1 MDILITALL
10 VLFATAM
17 LVVEVAFIPGFGFTG
32 TLGVLSMVGSVF
44 YAFTQLG
51 TAAGW
56 ITMLL
61 CVLICVALFLW
72 ALYGNT
78 IDRMALKKNIDSTV
92 NDQDMSLFSVGD
104 RGVTRTRLALI
115 GEALI
120 NGKVVEVT
128 KPRVKYCPLFKKHRG
143 IEELNEETIRE
154 NMEFRMG
161 AFGMCCDNRDVR
173 MDYFLSFGIS
183 ELMSLALAKGMMDAV
198 VMAAD
203 GCGTCILT
211 DPGIIQGLGGRISA
225 IIETSPIDV
234 VLDAVGRDNVL
245 DPETV
250 PVDMRA
256 GVEKAFSKGYGRLAV
271 TVASADDAE

>member
-1 MDILITALL
+1 MGRH
-10 VLFATAM
+10 VM
-17 LVVEVAFIPGFGFTG
+17 
-32 TLGVLSMVGSVF
+32 
-44 YAFTQLG
+44 
-51 TAAGW
+51 
-56 ITMLL
+56 
-61 CVLICVALFLW
+61 
-72 ALYGNT
+72 
-78 IDRMALKKNIDSTV
+78 
-92 NDQDMSLFSVGD
+92 
-104 RGVTRTRLALI
+104 
-115 GEALI
+115 EALGMSRVVMED
-120 NGKVVEVT
+120 GKVVEVT
-128 KPRVKYCPLFKKHRG
+128 EPRVKYCPLFKKHRG
-143 IEELNEETIRE
+143 IEELNRDTIRE

-211 DPGIIQGLGGRISA
+211 DPGVIQGLGGRISA

-234 VLDAVGRDNVL
+234 VLDAVGRDNVV

-256 GVEKAFSKGYGRLAV
+256 GVEKAFSMGYKRLAV
-271 TVASADDAE
+271 TVASADDAEYLRKRYGDVLSIYAVHTTGISEEDARRYYDYADVITACASKWVREVAKERALIQAGRKVPVYGASEFGERIIRLKLEELGKEPDTILDEDPEPLV